1 VDGNADHHL
10 VADLFAHLR
19 RGHVLLPDVHALGTA
34 GDSDVHIVVDEQR
47 HAVALAQRRDLLRL
61 FKEILVAELLFAHL
75 HTGRAALERAFDLL
89 V

>member
-1 VDGNADHHL
+1 MDRDTDHHV

-34 GDSDVHIVVDEQR
+34 GDGDIYIVVDEQR

-61 FKEILVAELLFAHL
+61 FEEILVAKLLFAHL